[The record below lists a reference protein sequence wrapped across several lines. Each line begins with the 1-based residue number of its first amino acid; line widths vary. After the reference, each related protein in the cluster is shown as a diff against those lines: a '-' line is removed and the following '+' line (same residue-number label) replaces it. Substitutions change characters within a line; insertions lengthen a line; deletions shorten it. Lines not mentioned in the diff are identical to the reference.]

1 MDDIKAL
8 IKNFKRERHS
18 KENHAANFGDRND
31 RSQSPSER
39 QFSFQHK

>member
-1 MDDIKAL
+1 MDDIKTL

-18 KENHAANFGDRND
+18 KENHSANFGAD

-39 QFSFQHK
+39 